1 MKGGG
6 GNAPPAFPHKCG
18 KEHSKSPRAAGTG
31 AAGDEEILKAKILYY
46 CSTLLA
52 RGRIKQGKIV

>member
-6 GNAPPAFPHKCG
+6 GNAPALSQLVG
-18 KEHSKSPRAAGTG
+18 KEHSKSPRVAFTG
-31 AAGDEEILKAKILYY
+31 AAGDEEILKARILYY

-52 RGRIKQGKIV
+52 RGV

>member
-1 MKGGG
+1 M
-6 GNAPPAFPHKCG
+6 PPLFPHKCG

-31 AAGDEEILKAKILYY
+31 AAGDEEILKARILYY

-52 RGRIKQGKIV
+52 RGRIKQGEIV